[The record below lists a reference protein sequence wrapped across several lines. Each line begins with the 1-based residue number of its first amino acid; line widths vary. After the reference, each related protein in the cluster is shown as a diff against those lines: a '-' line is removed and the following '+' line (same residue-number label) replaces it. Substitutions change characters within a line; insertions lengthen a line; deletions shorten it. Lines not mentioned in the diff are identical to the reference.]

1 MNVEL
6 FRSLFVFG
14 IRVRGRGRVCRSSSF
29 LFKIPAGLLAN
40 TADTTRR
47 PFRKSKTTLDRA
59 PMVHEHE
66 HLRLT
71 LSLAG
76 KLKRT

>member
-14 IRVRGRGRVCRSSSF
+14 IRVRGRGRFCRSSSF
-29 LFKIPAGLLAN
+29 FFHWPAELLASSS
-40 TADTTRR
+40 DTTGR

-71 LSLAG
+71 LSL
-76 KLKRT
+76 